1 LAAIGLAWVLAAAPA
16 PAADNK
22 VTFVDLKD
30 QFNHKLSDL
39 MGFSG
44 RAGNYLTV
52 PTGEQTLA
60 GIKFKVGD
68 GIIQLGSKAWKDKPE
83 KVEGIKIDRKV
94 AKLHLLHST
103 LFGGGP
109 NKAGDELFVE
119 DDTLIGEYRVHY
131 EDKSS
136 EVIPVVYG
144 KDVRDWWHLKDEKG
158 VSRGKVAWVGDSDLA
173 KEFDCRIRLYL
184 TTWENPK
191 PDKKVVSVDFTAK
204 KADTIAAPFCVAMT
218 VEEKK

>member
-1 LAAIGLAWVLAAAPA
+1 
-16 PAADNK
+16 
-22 VTFVDLKD
+22 
-30 QFNHKLSDL
+30 
-39 MGFSG
+39 
-44 RAGNYLTV
+44 
-52 PTGEQTLA
+52 LA

-144 KDVRDWWHLKDEKG
+144 KDVRDWWFTEKAKG
-158 VSRGKVAWVGDSDLA
+158 VTRGKVAWEGDNDLA
-173 KEFDCRIRLYL
+173 KSNRSRIRLYL
-184 TTWENPK
+184 TSWNNPH
-191 PDKKVVSVDFTAK
+191 PAKKVESINYV
-204 KADTIAAPFCVAMT
+204 KAESESPAAPFCVAIT
-218 VEEKK
+218 LEAK